1 MRRWRSRP
9 ALWQH
14 LAQVVHTIAPLQ
26 HINHVLGNLAMAN
39 RTEAAGRASSVDAD
53 PLRAVGTFV
62 P

>member
-9 ALWQH
+9 ALRQH

-39 RTEAAGRASSVDAD
+39 RTEAVGRARR
-53 PLRAVGTFV
+53 PGLIR
-62 P
+62 

>member
-14 LAQVVHTIAPLQ
+14 LAQVVHTIAPLK

-39 RTEAAGRASSVDAD
+39 RTEAVGRARR
-53 PLRAVGTFV
+53 PGLIR
-62 P
+62 